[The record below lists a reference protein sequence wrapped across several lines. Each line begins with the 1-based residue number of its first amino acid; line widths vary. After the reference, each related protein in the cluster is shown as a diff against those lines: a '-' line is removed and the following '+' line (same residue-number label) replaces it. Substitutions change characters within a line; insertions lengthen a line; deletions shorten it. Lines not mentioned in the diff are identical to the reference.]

1 MADEK
6 RLIDANK
13 AQAKISDLAQRLI
26 KAGNP
31 RTAGAIARAAEIID
45 EQPTVDAV
53 ELPKGKPGDYLE
65 WSNGFSKRIF
75 FIHAII
81 ICADGIRYDLGE
93 FAPFVHSCNIVRIM
107 NREEAAKALE
117 DMKNDG

>member
-1 MADEK
+1 MATEK
-6 RLIDANK
+6 RLIDANEAKSK
-13 AQAKISDLAQRLI
+13 AILLECLDGDGIPYAVA
-26 KAGNP
+26 
-31 RTAGAIARAAEIID
+31 AIPVITLNNI
-45 EQPTVDAV
+45 PTVDAV

-93 FAPFVHSCNIVRIM
+93 FAPFVHSSNIVRIM